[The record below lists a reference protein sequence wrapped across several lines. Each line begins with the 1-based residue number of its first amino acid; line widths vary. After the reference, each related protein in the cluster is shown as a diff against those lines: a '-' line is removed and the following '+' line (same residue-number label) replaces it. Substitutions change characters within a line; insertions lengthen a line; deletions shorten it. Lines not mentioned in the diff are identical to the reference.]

1 MKLFNNLLD
10 RDLRGVK
17 EEDLLS
23 TVKKQRNTC
32 FICIIILT
40 LLLVLL
46 LVFFQVQTA
55 VYNEQLDNYFTTQ
68 YQEVY
73 YPKGEENINLIINE
87 TRNITDPIDKLTA
100 IADWEI
106 DGFVNFLQYQRWN
119 TSYNHT
125 RKLGSNYLYDDEGRI
140 RAESGPYQND
150 PYWIAYHKIGACGEL
165 GALFAYV
172 ANQSGFETRLVFTIY
187 ADLSNNHAWV
197 EVKVNDEWMYF
208 DPTVYWDNHNNKW
221 NLTSTDKCYGSLD
234 EQKVWEAKVLGIYD
248 TENCQDIC
256 KERYENVDQIKW
268 WEINTYLGRIF
279 IESHIVEPIQNIIK
293 QNFN

>member
-1 MKLFNNLLD
+1 MKLLNNLLD
-10 RDLRGVK
+10 KDLYEVK

-23 TVKKQRNTC
+23 TVKKQRNTY
-32 FICIIILT
+32 FICTIILI

-46 LVFFQVQTA
+46 LVFFYVQA
-55 VYNEQLDNYFTTQ
+55 ADYNEQIDNHFSTQ

-106 DGFVNFLQYQRWN
+106 DGFINFLQYLKWN

-125 RKLGSNYLYDDEGRI
+125 RRLGSNYVYDDEGRI
-140 RAESGPYQND
+140 RAASGPYQND

-165 GALFAYV
+165 GTLFAYV
-172 ANQSGFETRLVFTIY
+172 ANQSGFETRLVSATY
-187 ADLSNNHAWV
+187 ADLPNNHAWV

-208 DPTVYWDNHNNKW
+208 DPTVYWDNYNNKW
-221 NLTSTDKCYGSLD
+221 NQTFTDKWYGSLD
-234 EQKVWEAKVLGIYD
+234 EQDVWGVKVWGIYD
-248 TENCQDIC
+248 KETRQDVC
-256 KERYENVDQIKW
+256 NGRYEHVDQIQW
-268 WEINTYLGRIF
+268 WEKHTYRIRTF
-279 IESHIVEPIQNIIK
+279 IAFWIVNPIL
-293 QNFN
+293 NFFE

>member
-1 MKLFNNLLD
+1 MKLLNNLLD
-10 RDLRGVK
+10 KDLYEVK

-23 TVKKQRNTC
+23 TVKKQRNTY
-32 FICIIILT
+32 FICTIILI

-46 LVFFQVQTA
+46 LVFFYVQA
-55 VYNEQLDNYFTTQ
+55 ADYNEQIDNHFSTQ

-106 DGFVNFLQYQRWN
+106 DGFINFLQYQKWN

-125 RKLGSNYLYDDEGRI
+125 RRLGSNYVYDDEGRI
-140 RAESGPYQND
+140 RAASGPYQND

-165 GALFAYV
+165 GTLFAYV
-172 ANQSGFETRLVFTIY
+172 ANQSGFETRLVSATY
-187 ADLSNNHAWV
+187 ADLPNNHAWV

-208 DPTVYWDNHNNKW
+208 DPTVYWDNYNNKW
-221 NLTSTDKCYGSLD
+221 NQTFTDKWYGSLD
-234 EQKVWEAKVLGIYD
+234 EQDVWGVKVWGIYD
-248 TENCQDIC
+248 KETRQDVC
-256 KERYENVDQIKW
+256 NGRYENVDQIQW
-268 WEINTYLGRIF
+268 WEKHTYRIRTF
-279 IESHIVEPIQNIIK
+279 IAFWIVNPIL
-293 QNFN
+293 NFFE